1 MIGLL
6 LNDSQMPNFISVRG
20 LLGEELEPVE
30 VLLNPSQ
37 ITYIQNIEGVSEFHL
52 TDGNSIMI
60 LSMEHEKLMAV
71 LFE

>member
-1 MIGLL
+1 ML

>member
-1 MIGLL
+1 
-6 LNDSQMPNFISVRG
+6 MPNFISVRG

-30 VLLNPSQ
+30 VQLNPSQ
-37 ITYIQNIEGVSEFHL
+37 ITYIQNIEGVSELHL